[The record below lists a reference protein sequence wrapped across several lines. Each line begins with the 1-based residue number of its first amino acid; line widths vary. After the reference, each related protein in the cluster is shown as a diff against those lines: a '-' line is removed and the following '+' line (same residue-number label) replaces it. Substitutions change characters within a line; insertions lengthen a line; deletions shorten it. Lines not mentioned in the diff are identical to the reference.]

1 VTEPIV
7 LASGDEVEAV
17 GAESDGSFYFEVFDH
32 NPVWPAYFLE
42 SNGTRVRPPID
53 EEAMQ
58 TDFYFEDILED
69 CGRPPAVYDSL
80 GHRVDV
86 LSLIR
91 FEPESEVQS
100 YIEVFGDDPHRPISF
115 EMLSPPSD
123 PQCVAEDENSRST
136 SLADSLEEEDEEP

>member
-1 VTEPIV
+1 MSAE
-7 LASGDEVEAV
+7 GDSSSHIEA
-17 GAESDGSFYFEVFDH
+17 FDQD
-32 NPVWPAYFLE
+32 PFRPACFLE
-42 SNGTRVRPPID
+42 SNGTRSRPPID
-53 EEAMQ
+53 DEAMQ
-58 TDFYFEDILED
+58 TDFYFEDICED
-69 CGRPPAVYDSL
+69 VGPRPAVYDSL